1 MKLVR
6 QAGTGEQNLNLRKT
20 YYYGQM
26 SKSKEKM
33 FHLGFEE
40 IALLAIKV
48 VELERRLFPG
58 EGSFQRGALA
68 D

>member
-1 MKLVR
+1 
-6 QAGTGEQNLNLRKT
+6 
-20 YYYGQM
+20 
-26 SKSKEKM
+26 M

-48 VELERRLFPG
+48 VELFPG
-58 EGSFQRGALA
+58 EGSFQRGALS

>member
-1 MKLVR
+1 
-6 QAGTGEQNLNLRKT
+6 
-20 YYYGQM
+20 
-26 SKSKEKM
+26 M

-48 VELERRLFPG
+48 VELERRLFLVK
-58 EGSFQRGALA
+58 GAY